1 MGKAKINKVNQK
13 SISFDESARKDFLT
27 GFRKRKNERRQF
39 ARNKIAQEVRQ
50 EKLKDR
56 QDKRE
61 ADRSA
66 RGIRDD
72 DVIAEE
78 ADGEYSDVA
87 DDDEQEVPNAEL
99 NAFLTGDTLTTT
111 VVTPLLDDP
120 APPPPASAA
129 GDAPKTS
136 KTAQQKP
143 KPKKFN
149 LSVSITNA
157 IPGYQLP
164 SHMKGSKKKKK
175 KLKSAVSKK
184 DKASKRAQGKER
196 RG

>member
-1 MGKAKINKVNQK
+1 MLTLRAMGKAKINKVNQK

-87 DDDEQEVPNAEL
+87 DDDEAGMALVSGFNRWIEVVGETQATHHL
-99 NAFLTGDTLTTT
+99 AFMPLFGGTL
-111 VVTPLLDDP
+111 V
-120 APPPPASAA
+120 AW
-129 GDAPKTS
+129 
-136 KTAQQKP
+136 
-143 KPKKFN
+143 
-149 LSVSITNA
+149 
-157 IPGYQLP
+157 LP
-164 SHMKGSKKKKK
+164 
-175 KLKSAVSKK
+175 V
-184 DKASKRAQGKER
+184 
-196 RG
+196 